1 MLAELV
7 IQFVTLGLPRGRRG
21 FLKSYSHRNY
31 ESGIPGEIFRIFSVT
46 FFIERLL
53 IQAI

>member
-31 ESGIPGEIFRIFSVT
+31 ESGIPNPW
-46 FFIERLL
+46 
-53 IQAI
+53 